1 MAGWNNLHLI
11 NYYSHVK
18 KNNYYFLSILY
29 KINFPIFGLLLD
41 ITLWTEYFIFCENN
55 RIIVVWLYFRLKLNH
70 VCCLRYVFH
79 F

>member
-41 ITLWTEYFIFCENN
+41 ITLWTE
-55 RIIVVWLYFRLKLNH
+55 
-70 VCCLRYVFH
+70 
-79 F
+79 